1 MVGINWWEASAWCA
15 WLSDQHQDWLARLAP
30 GMEFRL
36 PSDFEWERA
45 ARNGDGRDYPWGT
58 EWREGVANTSEAK
71 LNQTSPVG
79 MFQAGTWPGG
89 PLDLT
94 GNVWEWTNSV
104 YVDYNADY
112 DNQRLYTTP
121 ENRMS
126 MRGGSW
132 YYDLQNGRC
141 AVRNYGHPFYHLGS
155 LGLRLVVAA
164 LTPSPSPVRGRG
176 E

>member
-1 MVGINWWEASAWCA
+1 
-15 WLSDQHQDWLARLAP
+15 
-30 GMEFRL
+30 
-36 PSDFEWERA
+36 
-45 ARNGDGRDYPWGT
+45 
-58 EWREGVANTSEAK
+58 
-71 LNQTSPVG
+71 

-104 YVDYNADY
+104 YVDYSADY

-132 YYDLQNGRC
+132 YDVHQSGRC
-141 AVRNYGHPFYHLGS
+141 AVRDLYPPFFHDGS

-164 LTPSPSPVRGRG
+164 LTPSPSPVRGEDEG
-176 E
+176 